1 MTVLKPHIKT
11 SVIKETL
18 AEYVI
23 EKIILSTFLIL
34 DPAAPQLLTAS
45 ILICMA
51 QFAFYSHIF
60 LVYMGQCQR

>member
-34 DPAAPQLLTAS
+34 DRAAHQLLTAS